1 MSIHRSVF
9 FRLIAI
15 MLAAVLLTFLVL
27 GYFFRSIWNPETQQT
42 TELNLTHYAE
52 LLTTEIG
59 VPPDTIIADSL
70 SQRLRLGIAVRSP
83 DSTWWISSFLPPI
96 VQEHLKSDISSGSP
110 RAGLVRGGRMLAVVP
125 RHDHIYLYGSRRRQ
139 PIEIR
144 SEDWL
149 VLLGAILL
157 ISFATWMVLR
167 RELYPVRALAR
178 GVRAVEVGN
187 LDMRVPEVGNR
198 EFAVL
203 ARSFNAMTTS
213 LKERLLAR
221 NQLLLD
227 VSHELR
233 SPLTRMRVALE
244 MAEPGSAVD
253 SLRDE
258 VVALEKMVSEILE
271 TERLNGLAGGL
282 KLVPGNLSALVADT
296 VTSLEGAPP
305 GLRLVAPSGMPYVP
319 MDAERMRLVLR
330 NIIENALKYGQA
342 SLQPVNITLRHEG
355 EFAVVE
361 VRDGGPGVPQ
371 EEQRLIFEPFY
382 RTDRSRSGMQT
393 PGYGLGL
400 PLCKRIVEAHGGTI
414 DFDSRP
420 GDTTVTIRMPLG

>member
-1 MSIHRSVF
+1 
-9 FRLIAI
+9 
-15 MLAAVLLTFLVL
+15 
-27 GYFFRSIWNPETQQT
+27 
-42 TELNLTHYAE
+42 
-52 LLTTEIG
+52 
-59 VPPDTIIADSL
+59 
-70 SQRLRLGIAVRSP
+70 
-83 DSTWWISSFLPPI
+83 
-96 VQEHLKSDISSGSP
+96 
-110 RAGLVRGGRMLAVVP
+110 
-125 RHDHIYLYGSRRRQ
+125 
-139 PIEIR
+139 
-144 SEDWL
+144 
-149 VLLGAILL
+149 
-157 ISFATWMVLR
+157 
-167 RELYPVRALAR
+167 
-178 GVRAVEVGN
+178 
-187 LDMRVPEVGNR
+187 
-198 EFAVL
+198 
-203 ARSFNAMTTS
+203 
-213 LKERLLAR
+213 
-221 NQLLLD
+221 
-227 VSHELR
+227 
-233 SPLTRMRVALE
+233 
-244 MAEPGSAVD
+244 MAEPGSAAD

-258 VVALEKMVSEILE
+258 RVAHENMDSEILE

-355 EFAVVE
+355 DFAVVE